1 MTWVTGMTW
10 TFWEA
15 QMLKNGQEIAEEN
28 DVQKEIWKKKKER
41 KCDFTCSGLF
51 GTVPMLA
58 TFKISHVPFF

>member
-28 DVQKEIWKKKKER
+28 DVKRKYGKKTKK
-41 KCDFTCSGLF
+41 
-51 GTVPMLA
+51 M
-58 TFKISHVPFF
+58 

>member
-28 DVQKEIWKKKKER
+28 DVQKEIWKKKKR
-41 KCDFTCSGLF
+41 KK
-51 GTVPMLA
+51 M
-58 TFKISHVPFF
+58 

>member
-28 DVQKEIWKKKKER
+28 DVQKEIWKKKKENVILPVVAWL
-41 KCDFTCSGLF
+41 GLS
-51 GTVPMLA
+51 PCLPLL
-58 TFKISHVPFF
+58 K

>member
-28 DVQKEIWKKKKER
+28 DVQKEIWKKKKENVILPVVA
-41 KCDFTCSGLF
+41 CLGLS
-51 GTVPMLA
+51 PCLPLL
-58 TFKISHVPFF
+58 K